1 MGEICVYFGWRE
13 REKQRKTHFIKEA
26 VMVIGACLTKLNSYF
41 SKFFR
46 RSGDPD
52 P

>member
-1 MGEICVYFGWRE
+1 MGEFVYILDGE

-26 VMVIGACLTKLNSYF
+26 VMVIGACHTKLNSYF

>member
-1 MGEICVYFGWRE
+1 MYILDGE

-26 VMVIGACLTKLNSYF
+26 VMVIGACHPKLISYF
-41 SKFFR
+41 SKLLR